1 MSRARNIL
9 AANRER
15 NRDERLIGDPFIS
28 MNFLAGAATCTVNG
42 TNSDFDDICIEDL
55 DWGPRI
61 VGTFTG
67 DGLDTCQGVLPAAL
81 AAELGTDLSMV
92 AQFSIT
98 DLPTTSLILE
108 VHDDPGYN
116 VANYASIANGGDLQ
130 LYFNDTGAT
139 YTPGLEE
146 AQMYTLAASF
156 TPGQIQVCI
165 GGGSVSRLT
174 VTPLSASINQVAW
187 FWESMNLQRLELFKL
202 PFSELQ
208 LRRISTHIIS

>member
-42 TNSDFDDICIEDL
+42 TNTDFDDICIEDL
-55 DWGPRI
+55 DWGTKI
-61 VGTFTG
+61 VGSFG
-67 DGLDTCQGVLPAAL
+67 AEGLDSCQGVLPAAL

-98 DLPTTSLILE
+98 DLPTASLVLE

-116 VANYASIANGGDLQ
+116 VANYASIAAGGDLE
-130 LYFNDTGAT
+130 LFFNNTGAT
-139 YTPGLEE
+139 STPGLEE
-146 AQMYTLAASF
+146 AQMYTLAVTF
-156 TPGQIQVCI
+156 TPGQIQACI
-165 GGGSVSRLT
+165 GGGSVSRLI
-174 VTPLSASINQVAW
+174 VPPLSASINQVAW
-187 FWESMNLQRLELFKL
+187 FWENVSLQRLELFKL